1 MGDPTFRAIRL
12 RWLLLEFSLVRS
24 GGLLQRLSPGI
35 RQRSWQRFLQKLSQ
49 RRWRHQQAIGS

>member
-1 MGDPTFRAIRL
+1 MGDPTFRAFRF
-12 RWLLLEFSLVRS
+12 RWLLLEFSLVLLA
-24 GGLLQRLSPGI
+24 GLLQRLSWGI